1 MNNPKGRF
9 IPRARPLVDLANTIL
24 ADSFR
29 KQGFASSELV
39 VRWTVIVGE
48 DVAAYAEP
56 LKIQWPKMSSNLGPE
71 SDGTIPGTL
80 VLRVEGPAA
89 LEIQHMSGVI
99 LERVNRYFGWHAIDK
114 IAIRQAPL
122 RRPAKKP
129 DRSPDPALVNR
140 IADTMPQ
147 ADEGLKMAL
156 SRLGAAV
163 KTEAIKGK

>member
-1 MNNPKGRF
+1 MNKPKGRF
-9 IPRARPLVDLANTIL
+9 VPRARPLVDLANSLL
-24 ADSFR
+24 AESFR

-39 VRWTVIVGE
+39 VRWAVIVGE
-48 DVAAYAEP
+48 DVAAHAEP
-56 LKIQWPKMSSNLGPE
+56 LKIQWPKVSWNLGPE
-71 SDGTIPGTL
+71 SDGAIPGTL

-122 RRPAKKP
+122 RRPAKKL
-129 DRSPDPALVNR
+129 DRSPDPALVNS
-140 IADTMPQ
+140 IANTMPE